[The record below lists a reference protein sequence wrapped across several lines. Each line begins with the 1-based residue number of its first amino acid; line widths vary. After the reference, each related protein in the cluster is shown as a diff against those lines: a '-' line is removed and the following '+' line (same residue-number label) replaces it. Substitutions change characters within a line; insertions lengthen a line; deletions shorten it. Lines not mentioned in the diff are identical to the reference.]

1 MFNDCENHN
10 FLQKTNLIVLPY
22 CDEVFTLFCNLF
34 VKSWKFRIGCWDVVS
49 KIHCIVH
56 RIQQP
61 TQKLQIWIFSWM
73 FYQLVL
79 LFVIFHN
86 FWAKIFSY
94 LTAVRSVHCFAIF
107 VIHCVTSL
115 IRLCLLLVCI
125 VVSRIFLIGAR
136 FFHGHSA
143 LDHGFIFGVLNCLQF
158 ILTQISCLI

>member
-1 MFNDCENHN
+1 MLTNISFILINRVKYQLCQS
-10 FLQKTNLIVLPY
+10 QKWQYHL
-22 CDEVFTLFCNLF
+22 
-34 VKSWKFRIGCWDVVS
+34 CWDELCARRTKSTKKPQNRTTFLIIVKNHKKK
-49 KIHCIVH
+49 KIT
-56 RIQQP
+56 R
-61 TQKLQIWIFSWM
+61 F
-73 FYQLVL
+73 
-79 LFVIFHN
+79 
-86 FWAKIFSY
+86 FSY
-94 LTAVRSVHCFAIF
+94 LTAVRSVHCFTIF